1 LALLRRCIAQHPIT
15 VSFEEALKFIDSAK
29 ARLTSPIST
38 NPDLEA
44 IYSIYQET
52 LASEGAMDFAD
63 IVLTVVQKMHTREM
77 LPLPIRWL
85 LVDEA
90 QDMDEVQMEWVKAH
104 GLAGIEVSL
113 VGDDDQS
120 LYAFRHAMGYLGLT
134 DVSSTLVSTE
144 TTLPLNY
151 RCAPNILEHS
161 AKLIAHN
168 KLRAPK
174 RIEAFRTLPGVV
186 QVIRASDRW
195 DEAELLLD
203 QIKMFGIDSEWGIL
217 GRTNSLLDPLEISLS
232 GANIPYRRTGG
243 KRRVDGR
250 GQRTVVFWCRC

>member
-1 LALLRRCIAQHPIT
+1 MLDGDWLSAHFIPSPCRNSNVFHVPYKPSDCCPRESGLALLRRCIAQHPIT
-15 VSFEEALKFIDSAK
+15 ASFDDALKFIDSAK

-151 RCAPNILEHS
+151 RCAPNILGTFSQADRPQQAES
-161 AKLIAHN
+161 TKAH
-168 KLRAPK
+168 
-174 RIEAFRTLPGVV
+174 
-186 QVIRASDRW
+186 
-195 DEAELLLD
+195 
-203 QIKMFGIDSEWGIL
+203 
-217 GRTNSLLDPLEISLS
+217 
-232 GANIPYRRTGG
+232 
-243 KRRVDGR
+243 
-250 GQRTVVFWCRC
+250 